1 MKIVDND
8 NWLAPVADEVQKRN
22 DRFCNRLKTIEQQY
36 GSLNSFASAHEF
48 FGFHYD
54 RIRRGWWYRE
64 YAPAAHYL
72 SLYGDFNGWNKY
84 DNPLE
89 NAGNGIWE
97 LFLPDS
103 EYKTKLVHGSLLKV
117 LVQSSIGEQER
128 IPVYITRVVQDENTK
143 DFSAQFWNPETQYVF
158 ENQSPAIDD
167 EPLLIYESHVGM
179 AQEKEGV
186 GTYNEFIANV
196 LPRIKADGYNAVQL
210 MAIAE
215 HPYYGSFGY
224 HVSNFFAASSRFGT
238 PEELKKLVDTAHGM
252 GLRVIMDLVHS
263 HTVKNVR
270 EGINLFDG
278 TEYQYLKPGLEGV
291 HPQWDSKLF
300 DYGKTATLQLLLS
313 NVKYWLDEYHF
324 DGYRFD
330 GVTSM
335 LYKNHGIGE
344 TFDSPWKYFGDSV
357 DNDAVTYLQLAN
369 KLIHDI
375 DSQNVTIAEDVSG
388 MPGICAKIEDGGI
401 GFDYRL
407 GMGLPDFWIKVL
419 KDQSDEQ
426 WNMHEFFFTMTNR
439 LSDVKTIAYAESH
452 DQALVGDKTLA
463 FRLMDKEM
471 YFAMDKNSQNL
482 IIDRGIALHKMI
494 RFFTI
499 TLGGDAWLNFMG
511 NEFGHPE
518 WIDFPRYDNGWSY
531 KYAKRQWSLADNGYL
546 KYHWL
551 GDFDKAMLDFVKQ
564 TKVMQAAPAWLLNAD
579 EDNKTIV
586 FERNNLIFVFNWGQK
601 SLPGYII
608 NVKQTGDYEIIFSTD
623 DKRFG
628 GFENIDKNAIFP
640 SEKNGDAITMKIY
653 NVARTATVYR
663 VKKMIFLKKNVERKN
678 KLFNF
683 ADWNEF

>member
-8 NWLAPVADEVQKRN
+8 NWLSPVADEVQKRY
-22 DRFCNRLKTIEQQY
+22 DRYRNRLETIEKQY
-36 GSLNSFASAHEF
+36 GSLDRFASAHEF

-84 DNPLE
+84 ENPLE
-89 NAGNGIWE
+89 NVGNGIWE
-97 LFLPDS
+97 VFLPDS
-103 EYKTKLVHGSLLKV
+103 EYKTRLVHGSLMKV
-117 LVQSSIGEQER
+117 LVQSSIGEQDR
-128 IPVYITRVVQDENTK
+128 IPIYIERVVQDENTK
-143 DFSAQFWNPETQYVF
+143 DFAAQFWNPEKQYIF
-158 ENQSPAIDD
+158 ENQTPELTD

-196 LPRIKADGYNAVQL
+196 LPRVKAGGYNAVQL

-252 GLRVIMDLVHS
+252 GLLVIMDLVHS

-278 TEYQYLKPGLEGV
+278 TEYQYLKPGMEGV

-344 TFDSPWKYFGDSV
+344 TFDSPWKYFGDCV

-375 DSQNVTIAEDVSG
+375 DNQNVTIAEDVSG
-388 MPGICAKIEDGGI
+388 MPGICAHIEDGGM

-439 LSDVKTIAYAESH
+439 LYDVKTVAYAESH

-471 YFAMDKNSQNL
+471 YFAMSKDQQNL

-518 WIDFPRYDNGWSY
+518 WIDFPRDGNGWSY
-531 KYAKRQWSLADNGYL
+531 KYAKRQWSLADNECL
-546 KYHWL
+546 KYQWL
-551 GDFDKAMLDFVKQ
+551 GDFDKAMLDFVKK
-564 TKVMQAAPAWLLNAD
+564 TKVMQSAPAWLLNVD

-608 NVKQTGDYEIIFSTD
+608 NVKQTGDYEIVFSTD
-623 DKRFG
+623 EKRFG
-628 GFENIDKNAIFP
+628 GFENIDESAVFP
-640 SEKNGDAITMKIY
+640 SEKNGDAVTMKIY
-653 NVARTATVYR
+653 NVARTAAVYS
-663 VKKMIFLKKNVERKN
+663 VKK
-678 KLFNF
+678 
-683 ADWNEF
+683 

>member
-1 MKIVDND
+1 MKIVEKDS
-8 NWLAPVADEVQKRN
+8 WLNPVANEVQKRY
-22 DRFCNRLKTIEQQY
+22 DRYCNRLKTIEKQF
-36 GSLNSFASAHEF
+36 GSLGTFASAHQF

-64 YAPAAHYL
+64 WAPAAHYL
-72 SLYGDFNGWNKY
+72 SLFGDFNDWQRY
-84 DNPLE
+84 ANPLE
-89 NAGNGIWE
+89 NVGNGVWE
-97 LFLPDS
+97 IFLPDD
-103 EYKTKLVHGSLLKV
+103 EYQNKLVHGSLLKV
-117 LVQSSIGEQER
+117 IVQSSIGEQER
-128 IPVYITRVVQDENTK
+128 IPIYINRVVQDENTK
-143 DFSAQFWNPETQYVF
+143 DFSAQFWNPAKPYVF
-158 ENQSPAIDD
+158 ENQIPKLGE

-179 AQEKEGV
+179 AQEKENV
-186 GTYNEFIANV
+186 GSYNEFIANV

-252 GLRVIMDLVHS
+252 GLLVIMDLVHS

-300 DYGKTATLQLLLS
+300 NYGKTETLQLLLS
-313 NVKYWLDEYHF
+313 NVRYWLEEYHF

-344 TFDSPWKYFGDSV
+344 TFDDPWKYFGDNI

-375 DSQNVTIAEDVSG
+375 DNQNITIAEDVSG

-419 KDQSDEQ
+419 KDQTDEQ

-471 YFAMDKNSQNL
+471 YTAMAKNQQNL

-499 TLGGDAWLNFMG
+499 CLGGDAWLNFMG

-531 KYAKRQWSLADNGYL
+531 KYAKRQWSLSDNGYL

-551 GDFDKAMLDFVKQ
+551 GDFDKAMIDFVKK
-564 TKVMQAAPAWLLNAD
+564 TRLLASNPAWLLEAD
-579 EDNKTIV
+579 EENKTII
-586 FERNNLIFVFNWGQK
+586 FEKNNFIFVFNWGQK
-601 SLPGYII
+601 SLPDYEVK
-608 NVKQTGDYEIIFSTD
+608 VKQTGDYKIVLSTD
-623 DKRFG
+623 SQCFG
-628 GFENIDKNAIFP
+628 GFGNVDEKAVFP
-640 SEKNGDAITMKIY
+640 SEKREDGVFMKVY
-653 NVARTATVYR
+653 NVARTAVVYS
-663 VKKMIFLKKNVERKN
+663 VDN
-678 KLFNF
+678 
-683 ADWNEF
+683 

>member
-8 NWLAPVADEVQKRN
+8 NWLSPVADEVQKRY
-22 DRFCNRLKTIEQQY
+22 DRYRNRLETIEKQY
-36 GSLNSFASAHEF
+36 GSLSRFASAHEF

-84 DNPLE
+84 ENPLE
-89 NAGNGIWE
+89 NVGNGIWE

-103 EYKTKLVHGSLLKV
+103 EYKTKLVHGSLMKV

-128 IPVYITRVVQDENTK
+128 IPIYITRVVQDENTK
-143 DFSAQFWNPETQYVF
+143 DFSAQFWNPEKQYVF
-158 ENQSPAIDD
+158 ENQSPRIDD

-186 GTYNEFIANV
+186 GTYNDFITNV

-252 GLRVIMDLVHS
+252 GLLVIMDLVHS

-278 TEYQYLKPGLEGV
+278 TEYQYLKPGMEGV

-344 TFDSPWKYFGDSV
+344 TFDSPWKYFGDGV

-375 DSQNVTIAEDVSG
+375 DNQNVTIAEDVSG

-439 LSDVKTIAYAESH
+439 LYDVKTVAYAESH

-471 YFAMDKNSQNL
+471 YFAMDKKSQNL

-518 WIDFPRYDNGWSY
+518 WIDFPRHDNGWSY
-531 KYAKRQWSLADNGYL
+531 KYAKRQWSLADNECL
-546 KYHWL
+546 KYQWL
-551 GDFDKAMLDFVKQ
+551 GDFDKAMLDFVKK
-564 TKVMQAAPAWLLNAD
+564 TKVMQSAPAWLLNVD

-608 NVKQTGDYEIIFSTD
+608 NVKQTGDYEIVFSTD
-623 DKRFG
+623 EKRFG
-628 GFENIDKNAIFP
+628 GFENIDESAVFP
-640 SEKNGDAITMKIY
+640 SEKNGDAVTMKIY
-653 NVARTATVYR
+653 NVARTAAVYS
-663 VKKMIFLKKNVERKN
+663 VKK
-678 KLFNF
+678 
-683 ADWNEF
+683 

>member
-1 MKIVDND
+1 MNIVERDS
-8 NWLAPVADEVQKRN
+8 WLNPVADEVQKRY
-22 DRFCNRLKTIEQQY
+22 DRFCNRLKAIENKF
-36 GSLNSFASAHEF
+36 GSLNNFASAHQF

-54 RIRRGWWYRE
+54 NIRRGWWYRE
-64 YAPAAHYL
+64 WAPAAHYL
-72 SLYGDFNGWNKY
+72 SLYGDFNGWDRY
-84 DNPLE
+84 ANPLE
-89 NAGNGIWE
+89 NVGNGIWE
-97 LFLPDS
+97 IFLPDS
-103 EYKTKLVHGSLLKV
+103 EYKNKLVHGSLLKV

-143 DFSAQFWNPETQYVF
+143 DFSAQFWNPEKPYKY
-158 ENQSPAIDD
+158 ENKAPKITD

-179 AQEKEGV
+179 AQEKEEV
-186 GTYNEFIANV
+186 GSYNEFIDNV

-278 TEYQYLKPGLEGV
+278 TEYQYLKPGYEGI

-300 DYGKTATLQLLLS
+300 NYGKTETLQLLLS
-313 NVKYWLDEYHF
+313 NVKYWLEEYHF

-335 LYKNHGIGE
+335 LYKDHGIGT
-344 TFDSPWKYFGDSV
+344 TFDDPWKYFGDNI

-375 DSQNVTIAEDVSG
+375 DKQNVTIAEDVSG
-388 MPGICAKIEDGGI
+388 MPGICAKIDDGGI

-419 KDQSDEQ
+419 KDQTDEQ

-439 LSDVKTIAYAESH
+439 LYDVKTIAYAESH

-471 YFAMDKNSQNL
+471 YTAMDKASQNL

-499 TLGGDAWLNFMG
+499 TLGGDAWINFMG

-551 GDFDKAMLDFVKQ
+551 GDFDKAMLAFVKK

-601 SLPGYII
+601 SLPDYTI
-608 NVKQTGDYEIIFSTD
+608 NVKQTGDYEIMFTTD
-623 DKRFG
+623 DKCFG

-640 SEKNGDAITMKIY
+640 SEKKGDDITMKIY
-653 NVARTATVYR
+653 NVARTAVVYS
-663 VKKMIFLKKNVERKN
+663 LKNDV
-678 KLFNF
+678 F
-683 ADWNEF
+683 

>member
-48 FGFHYD
+48 FGFHYN

-89 NAGNGIWE
+89 NVGNGIWE
-97 LFLPDS
+97 VFLPDS

-128 IPVYITRVVQDENTK
+128 IPIYITRVVQDENTK
-143 DFSAQFWNPETQYVF
+143 DFSAQFWNPEKQYVF
-158 ENQSPAIDD
+158 ENQSPMIDD

-344 TFDSPWKYFGDSV
+344 TFDSPWKYFGDGV

-375 DSQNVTIAEDVSG
+375 DNQNVTIAEDVSG

-419 KDQSDEQ
+419 KDQTDEQ

-482 IIDRGIALHKMI
+482 IVDRGIALHKMI

-628 GFENIDKNAIFP
+628 GFENIDKNAVFP
-640 SEKNGDAITMKIY
+640 SEKNGDSVTMKIY

-663 VKKMIFLKKNVERKN
+663 VKK
-678 KLFNF
+678 
-683 ADWNEF
+683 

>member
-8 NWLAPVADEVQKRN
+8 NWLSPVADEVQKRY
-22 DRFCNRLKTIEQQY
+22 DRYRNRLETIEKQY
-36 GSLNSFASAHEF
+36 GSLDRFASAHEF

-84 DNPLE
+84 ENPLE
-89 NAGNGIWE
+89 NVGNGIWE

-103 EYKTKLVHGSLLKV
+103 EYKTKLVHGSLMKV

-128 IPVYITRVVQDENTK
+128 IPIYITRVVQDENTK
-143 DFSAQFWNPETQYVF
+143 DFSAQFWNPEKQYVF
-158 ENQSPAIDD
+158 ENQSPRIDD

-186 GTYNEFIANV
+186 GTYNDFITNV

-252 GLRVIMDLVHS
+252 GLLVIMDLVHS

-278 TEYQYLKPGLEGV
+278 TEYQYLKPGMEGV

-344 TFDSPWKYFGDSV
+344 TFDSPWKYFGDGV

-375 DSQNVTIAEDVSG
+375 DNQNVTIAEDVSG

-439 LSDVKTIAYAESH
+439 LYDVKTVAYAESH

-471 YFAMDKNSQNL
+471 YFAMDKKSQNL

-518 WIDFPRYDNGWSY
+518 WIDFPRHDNGWSY
-531 KYAKRQWSLADNGYL
+531 KYAKRQWSLADNECL
-546 KYHWL
+546 KYQWL
-551 GDFDKAMLDFVKQ
+551 GDFDKAMLDFVKK
-564 TKVMQAAPAWLLNAD
+564 TKVMQSAPAWLLNVD

-608 NVKQTGDYEIIFSTD
+608 NVKQTGDYEIVFSTD
-623 DKRFG
+623 EKRFG
-628 GFENIDKNAIFP
+628 GFENIDESAVFP
-640 SEKNGDAITMKIY
+640 SEKNGDAVTMKIY
-653 NVARTATVYR
+653 NVARTAAVYS
-663 VKKMIFLKKNVERKN
+663 VKK
-678 KLFNF
+678 
-683 ADWNEF
+683 

>member
-8 NWLAPVADEVQKRN
+8 SWLNPVADEVKN
-22 DRFCNRLKTIEQQY
+22 RFERYQNRLKAIENQY
-36 GSLNSFASAHEF
+36 GNLNNFASAYEF

-54 RIRRGWWYRE
+54 NIRHGWWYRE
-64 YAPAAHYL
+64 WAPAAHYL
-72 SLYGDFNGWNKY
+72 SLYGDFNGWNRY
-84 DNPLE
+84 ANPLE
-89 NAGNGIWE
+89 NVGNGIWE
-97 LFLPDS
+97 IFLSDVL
-103 EYKTKLVHGSLLKV
+103 YKDKLVHGSQLKV

-128 IPVYITRVVQDENTK
+128 IPVYITRVVQDEKTK
-143 DFSAQFWNPETQYVF
+143 DFSAQFWNPDKPYVF
-158 ENQSPAIDD
+158 ENKTPKLKD

-179 AQEKEGV
+179 AQEKEEV
-186 GTYNEFIANV
+186 GSYNEFIANV

-252 GLRVIMDLVHS
+252 GLLVIMDLVHS

-278 TEYQYLKPGLEGV
+278 TEYQYLKSGQEGI

-300 DYGKTATLQLLLS
+300 NYGKTETLQLLLS
-313 NVKYWLDEYHF
+313 NVRFWLKEYHF

-335 LYKNHGIGE
+335 FYKNHGIGE
-344 TFDSPWKYFGDSV
+344 TFDDPWKYFGDNI

-369 KLIHDI
+369 KLTHDI
-375 DSQNVTIAEDVSG
+375 DNHNVTIAEDVSG

-439 LSDVKTIAYAESH
+439 LQDVKTIAYAESH

-471 YFAMDKNSQNL
+471 YTAMAKNQDNL

-499 TLGGDAWLNFMG
+499 CLGGDAWLNFMG

-518 WIDFPRYDNGWSY
+518 WIDFPRYDNNWSY
-531 KYAKRQWSLADNGYL
+531 KYAKRQWSLADADYL

-551 GDFDKAMLDFVKQ
+551 GDFDKAMLDFVKK
-564 TKVMQAAPAWLLNAD
+564 TKVMQAAPAWLLEAD

-601 SLPGYII
+601 SLPDYKIK
-608 NVKQTGDYEIIFSTD
+608 VKHTGDYKIIFSSD
-623 DKRFG
+623 AKCFG
-628 GFENIDKNAIFP
+628 GFENIDENVIFP
-640 SEKNGDAITMKIY
+640 SQKKGDEITMKIY
-653 NVARTATVYR
+653 NVARTAVVYS
-663 VKKMIFLKKNVERKN
+663 VKNDIF
-678 KLFNF
+678 
-683 ADWNEF
+683 

>member
-1 MKIVDND
+1 MQIRLPNGRSPSKNDTIMKIVDND
-8 NWLAPVADEVQKRN
+8 NWLNPVADEVQKRY
-22 DRFCNRLKTIEQQY
+22 DRFCNRLKTIEQRF
-36 GSLNSFASAHEF
+36 GSLSTFASAYEF

-72 SLYGDFNGWNKY
+72 SLYGDFNGWERY
-84 DNPLE
+84 ANPLE
-89 NAGNGIWE
+89 NVGNGIWE
-97 LFLPDS
+97 IFLPDT
-103 EYKTKLVHGSLLKV
+103 EYKERLVHESLLKV

-143 DFSAQFWNPETQYVF
+143 DFSAQFWNPEKQYVF
-158 ENQSPAIDD
+158 ENKSPKIDD

-179 AQEKEGV
+179 AQEKEDV
-186 GTYNEFIANV
+186 GTYNEFIDNV

-224 HVSNFFAASSRFGT
+224 HVSNFFASSSRFGT
-238 PEELKKLVDTAHGM
+238 PEELKKLIDTAHGM

-278 TEYQYLKPGLEGV
+278 TEYQYLKAGKDGI

-300 DYGKTATLQLLLS
+300 DYGKTETLQLLLS
-313 NVKYWLDEYHF
+313 NVKYWLNEYHF

-344 TFDSPWKYFGDSV
+344 TFDSPWKYFGDSI
-357 DNDAVTYLQLAN
+357 DNEAVTYLQLAN

-375 DSQNVTIAEDVSG
+375 DNQNITIAEDVSG
-388 MPGICAKIEDGGI
+388 MPGICAKIGDGGI

-419 KDQSDEQ
+419 KDQTDEQ

-471 YFAMDKNSQNL
+471 YTAMAKDQQNL

-499 TLGGDAWLNFMG
+499 CLGGDAWLNFMG

-551 GDFDKAMLDFVKQ
+551 GDFDKAMLDFVKK
-564 TKVMQAAPAWLLNAD
+564 TKVMQAAPAWLLDAD

-601 SLPGYII
+601 SLPDYKIH
-608 NVKQTGDYEIIFSTD
+608 VRQTGDYKIVFSSD
-623 DKRFG
+623 EKCFG
-628 GFENIDKNAIFP
+628 GFENIDESAVFP
-640 SEKNGDAITMKIY
+640 SERNGDEITMKIY
-653 NVARTATVYR
+653 NVARTAAVYQ
-663 VKKMIFLKKNVERKN
+663 VEK
-678 KLFNF
+678 
-683 ADWNEF
+683 

>member
-8 NWLAPVADEVQKRN
+8 NWLTPVATEVEKRFE
-22 DRFCNRLKTIEQQY
+22 RYQNRLKTIENQY
-36 GSLNSFASAHEF
+36 GSLGNFASAYQF

-64 YAPAAHYL
+64 WAPAAHYL
-72 SLYGDFNGWNKY
+72 SLYGDFNGWDKY
-84 DNPLE
+84 SHPLE
-89 NAGNGIWE
+89 NVGNGIWE
-97 LFLPDS
+97 IFLPDS
-103 EYKTKLVHGSLLKV
+103 EYKDRIVHGSLLKV

-143 DFSAQFWNPETQYVF
+143 DFSAQFWNPEQPYTF
-158 ENQSPAIDD
+158 ENQTPTLKD

-179 AQEKEGV
+179 AQEKEEV
-186 GTYNEFIANV
+186 GSYNEFITNV

-252 GLRVIMDLVHS
+252 GLLVIMDLVHS

-278 TEYQYLKPGLEGV
+278 TEYQYLKPGQEGI

-300 DYGKTATLQLLLS
+300 NYGKTETLQLLLS
-313 NVKYWLDEYHF
+313 NVKYWLEEYHF
-324 DGYRFD
+324 NGYRFD

-335 LYKNHGIGE
+335 LYKDHGIGT
-344 TFDSPWKYFGDSV
+344 TFDDPWKYFGDNV

-375 DSQNVTIAEDVSG
+375 DNQNVTIAEDVSG

-419 KDQSDEQ
+419 KDQTDEQ

-439 LSDVKTIAYAESH
+439 LSDVKTVAYAESH

-471 YFAMDKNSQNL
+471 YTSMAKDQQNL

-499 TLGGDAWLNFMG
+499 CLGGDAWLNFMG

-531 KYAKRQWSLADNGYL
+531 KYAKRQWSLADADYL

-551 GDFDKAMLDFVKQ
+551 GDFDKAMLDFVKK
-564 TKVMQAAPAWLLNAD
+564 TKVMQSAPAWLLQAD

-586 FERNNLIFVFNWGQK
+586 FERNNMIFVFNWGQK
-601 SLPGYII
+601 SLPDYK
-608 NVKQTGDYEIIFSTD
+608 VKVKSTGDYKIAFSSD
-623 DKRFG
+623 EKRFG
-628 GFENIDKNAIFP
+628 GFENIDKNAVFP
-640 SEKNGDAITMKIY
+640 SEKNGDDITMKIY
-653 NVARTATVYR
+653 NVARTCAVYR
-663 VKKMIFLKKNVERKN
+663 VKK
-678 KLFNF
+678 
-683 ADWNEF
+683 

>member
-1 MKIVDND
+1 M
-8 NWLAPVADEVQKRN
+8 
-22 DRFCNRLKTIEQQY
+22 
-36 GSLNSFASAHEF
+36 
-48 FGFHYD
+48 
-54 RIRRGWWYRE
+54 
-64 YAPAAHYL
+64 
-72 SLYGDFNGWNKY
+72 SLYGDFNAWNRY
-84 DNPLE
+84 ANPLE
-89 NAGNGIWE
+89 NVGNGIWE
-97 LFLPDS
+97 IFLPDS
-103 EYKTKLVHGSLLKV
+103 EYKDKLVHGSLLKV

-128 IPVYITRVVQDENTK
+128 IPVYINRVVQDENTK
-143 DFSAQFWNPETQYVF
+143 DFSAQFWNPEKPYIF
-158 ENQSPAIDD
+158 ENQTPTLND

-179 AQEKEGV
+179 AQEKEEV
-186 GTYNEFIANV
+186 GSYNEFISNV

-252 GLRVIMDLVHS
+252 GLLVIMDLVHS

-300 DYGKTATLQLLLS
+300 NYGKTETLQLLLS
-313 NVKYWLDEYHF
+313 NVKYWLEEYHF

-335 LYKNHGIGE
+335 LYKDHGIGT
-344 TFDSPWKYFGDSV
+344 TFDDPWKYFGDNV

-369 KLIHDI
+369 KLTHDI
-375 DSQNVTIAEDVSG
+375 DNQNVTIAEDVSG

-419 KDQSDEQ
+419 KDQTDEQ

-439 LSDVKTIAYAESH
+439 LQDVKTVAYAESH

-471 YFAMDKNSQNL
+471 YTAMAKNQDNL

-499 TLGGDAWLNFMG
+499 CLGGDAWLNFMG

-518 WIDFPRYDNGWSY
+518 WIDFPRYDNNWSY
-531 KYAKRQWSLADNGYL
+531 KYAKRQWSLADADYL

-551 GDFDKAMLDFVKQ
+551 GDFDKAMLDFVK
-564 TKVMQAAPAWLLNAD
+564 KNKIMKSAPAWLLEAD

-586 FERNNLIFVFNWGQK
+586 FERNNMIFVFNWGQK
-601 SLPGYII
+601 SLPDYKIK
-608 NVKQTGDYEIIFSTD
+608 VKSTGDYEIVFSTD
-623 DKRFG
+623 EKCFG
-628 GFENIDKNAIFP
+628 GFENIDKSAVFP
-640 SEKNGDAITMKIY
+640 SEREGDEVTMKIY
-653 NVARTATVYR
+653 NVARIATVYR
-663 VKKMIFLKKNVERKN
+663 VKK
-678 KLFNF
+678 
-683 ADWNEF
+683 

>member
-1 MKIVDND
+1 MKIVERDS
-8 NWLAPVADEVQKRN
+8 WLNPVANEVQKRY
-22 DRFCNRLKTIEQQY
+22 DRYCNRLKTIEKQF
-36 GSLNSFASAHEF
+36 GSLGTFASAHQF

-64 YAPAAHYL
+64 WAPAAHYL
-72 SLYGDFNGWNKY
+72 SLFGDFNDWQRY
-84 DNPLE
+84 ANPLE
-89 NAGNGIWE
+89 NVGNGVWE
-97 LFLPDS
+97 IFLPDD
-103 EYKTKLVHGSLLKV
+103 EYQNKLVHGSLLKV
-117 LVQSSIGEQER
+117 IVQSSIGEQER
-128 IPVYITRVVQDENTK
+128 IPIYINRVVQDENTK
-143 DFSAQFWNPETQYVF
+143 DFSAQFWNPAKPYVF
-158 ENQSPAIDD
+158 ENQTPKLGE

-179 AQEKEGV
+179 AQEKEDV
-186 GTYNEFIANV
+186 GSYNEFIANV

-252 GLRVIMDLVHS
+252 GLLVIMDLVHS

-278 TEYQYLKPGLEGV
+278 TEYQYLNPGLEGV

-300 DYGKTATLQLLLS
+300 NYGKTETLQLLLS
-313 NVKYWLDEYHF
+313 NVRYWLEEYHF

-344 TFDSPWKYFGDSV
+344 TFDDPWKYFGDNI

-369 KLIHDI
+369 KLIHDV
-375 DSQNVTIAEDVSG
+375 DNQNITIAEDVSG
-388 MPGICAKIEDGGI
+388 MPGICANIEDGGI
-401 GFDYRL
+401 SFDYRL

-419 KDQSDEQ
+419 KDQTDEQ

-471 YFAMDKNSQNL
+471 YTAMAKNQQNL
-482 IIDRGIALHKMI
+482 VIDRGIALHKMI

-499 TLGGDAWLNFMG
+499 CLGGDAWLNFMG

-531 KYAKRQWSLADNGYL
+531 KYAKRQWSLSDNGYL

-551 GDFDKAMLDFVKQ
+551 GDFDKAMIDFVKKTQ
-564 TKVMQAAPAWLLNAD
+564 LLASNPAWLLEAD
-579 EDNKTIV
+579 EENKTII
-586 FERNNLIFVFNWGQK
+586 FEKNNFIFVFNWGQK
-601 SLPGYII
+601 SLPDYEVK
-608 NVKQTGDYEIIFSTD
+608 VKQTGDYKIVLSTD
-623 DKRFG
+623 SQCFG
-628 GFENIDKNAIFP
+628 GFGNVDEKAVFP
-640 SEKNGDAITMKIY
+640 SEKRGDGVFMKVY
-653 NVARTATVYR
+653 NVARTAVVYS
-663 VKKMIFLKKNVERKN
+663 VDN
-678 KLFNF
+678 
-683 ADWNEF
+683 

>member
-1 MKIVDND
+1 MKIVERDS
-8 NWLAPVADEVQKRN
+8 WLNPVANEVQKRY
-22 DRFCNRLKTIEQQY
+22 DRYCNRLKTIEKQF
-36 GSLNSFASAHEF
+36 GSLGTFASAHQF

-64 YAPAAHYL
+64 WAPAAHYL
-72 SLYGDFNGWNKY
+72 SLFGDFNDWQRY
-84 DNPLE
+84 ANPLE
-89 NAGNGIWE
+89 NVGNGVWE
-97 LFLPDS
+97 IFLPDD
-103 EYKTKLVHGSLLKV
+103 EYQNKLVHGSLLKV
-117 LVQSSIGEQER
+117 IVQSSIGEQER
-128 IPVYITRVVQDENTK
+128 IPIYINRVVQDENTK
-143 DFSAQFWNPETQYVF
+143 DFSAQFWNPAKPYVF
-158 ENQSPAIDD
+158 ENQTPKLGE

-179 AQEKEGV
+179 AQEKEDV
-186 GTYNEFIANV
+186 GSYNEFIANV

-252 GLRVIMDLVHS
+252 GLLVIMDLVHS

-278 TEYQYLKPGLEGV
+278 TEYQYLKPGKDGE

-300 DYGKTATLQLLLS
+300 NYGKTETLQLLLS
-313 NVKYWLDEYHF
+313 NVRYWLEEYHF

-344 TFDSPWKYFGDSV
+344 TFDDPWKYFGDNI

-369 KLIHDI
+369 KLIHDV
-375 DSQNVTIAEDVSG
+375 DNQNITIAEDVSG

-419 KDQSDEQ
+419 KDQTDEQ

-471 YFAMDKNSQNL
+471 YTAMAKNQQNL

-499 TLGGDAWLNFMG
+499 CLGGDAWLNFMG

-531 KYAKRQWSLADNGYL
+531 KYAKRQWSLSDNGYL

-551 GDFDKAMLDFVKQ
+551 GDFDKAMIDFVKR
-564 TKVMQAAPAWLLNAD
+564 THLLASNSAWLLEAD
-579 EDNKTIV
+579 EENKTII
-586 FERNNLIFVFNWGQK
+586 FEKNNFIFVFNWGQK
-601 SLPGYII
+601 SLPDYEVK
-608 NVKQTGDYEIIFSTD
+608 VKQIGDYKIVLSTD
-623 DKRFG
+623 SQCFG
-628 GFENIDKNAIFP
+628 GFGNVDEKAVFP
-640 SEKNGDAITMKIY
+640 SEKRGDGVFMKVY
-653 NVARTATVYR
+653 NVARTAVVYS
-663 VKKMIFLKKNVERKN
+663 VDN
-678 KLFNF
+678 
-683 ADWNEF
+683 

>member
-1 MKIVDND
+1 MKIVEQDS
-8 NWLAPVADEVQKRN
+8 WLNPVAGEVEKRFE
-22 DRFCNRLKTIEQQY
+22 RYQNRLKVIENQF
-36 GSLNSFASAHEF
+36 GSLNNFASAYQF

-54 RIRRGWWYRE
+54 KIYRGWWYRE
-64 YAPAAHYL
+64 WAPAAHYM
-72 SLYGDFNGWNKY
+72 SLFGDFNGWQRY
-84 DNPLE
+84 ENPLE
-89 NAGNGIWE
+89 NIGNGVWE
-97 LFLPDS
+97 IFLPDS
-103 EYKTKLVHGSLLKV
+103 EYKDRLTHGSLLKV
-117 LVQSSIGEQER
+117 IVQSSIGEQER
-128 IPVYITRVVQDENTK
+128 IPIYINRVVQDENTK
-143 DFSAQFWNPETQYVF
+143 DFSAQFWNPEKQYVF
-158 ENQSPAIDD
+158 ENQTPTLKD

-179 AQEKEGV
+179 AQEKENV
-186 GTYNEFIANV
+186 GTYNEFITNV

-252 GLRVIMDLVHS
+252 GLLVIMDLVHS

-278 TEYQYLKPGLEGV
+278 TEYQYLKPGQEGI

-300 DYGKTATLQLLLS
+300 NYGKTETLQLLLS
-313 NVKYWLDEYHF
+313 NVRFWLEEYHF
-324 DGYRFD
+324 DGFRFD

-344 TFDSPWKYFGDSV
+344 TFDDPWKYFGDNV

-369 KLIHDI
+369 KLVHDI
-375 DSQNVTIAEDVSG
+375 DNQNITIAEDVSG

-419 KDQSDEQ
+419 KDQTDEQ

-439 LSDVKTIAYAESH
+439 LQDVKTIAYAESH

-471 YFAMDKNSQNL
+471 YTAMAKNQDNL

-499 TLGGDAWLNFMG
+499 CLGGDAWLNFMG

-518 WIDFPRYDNGWSY
+518 WIDFPRYDNNWSY
-531 KYAKRQWSLADNGYL
+531 KYAKRQWSLADADYL

-551 GDFDKAMLDFVKQ
+551 GDFDKAILDFVK
-564 TKVMQAAPAWLLNAD
+564 KNKIMKSAPAWLLEAD

-586 FERNNLIFVFNWGQK
+586 FERNNMIFVFNWGQK
-601 SLPGYII
+601 SLPDYKIK
-608 NVKQTGDYEIIFSTD
+608 VKSTGDYEIVFSTD
-623 DKRFG
+623 EKCFG
-628 GFENIDKNAIFP
+628 GFENIDKSAVFP
-640 SEKNGDAITMKIY
+640 SEREGDEVTMKIY
-653 NVARTATVYR
+653 NVARIATVYR
-663 VKKMIFLKKNVERKN
+663 VKK
-678 KLFNF
+678 
-683 ADWNEF
+683 

>member
-1 MKIVDND
+1 MKIVEKDS
-8 NWLAPVADEVQKRN
+8 WLNPVAGEVEKRFV
-22 DRFCNRLKTIEQQY
+22 RYQNRLKAIENQF
-36 GSLNSFASAHEF
+36 GSLNNFASAYQF

-54 RIRRGWWYRE
+54 KIHRGWWYRE
-64 YAPAAHYL
+64 WAPAAHYM
-72 SLYGDFNGWNKY
+72 SLFGDFNGWQRY
-84 DNPLE
+84 ANPLE
-89 NAGNGIWE
+89 NIGNGVWE
-97 LFLPDS
+97 VFLPDS
-103 EYKTKLVHGSLLKV
+103 EYKDRLTHGSLLKV
-117 LVQSSIGEQER
+117 IVQSSIGEQER
-128 IPVYITRVVQDENTK
+128 IPIYINRVVQDDDTK
-143 DFSAQFWNPETQYVF
+143 DFSAQFWNPETPYVF
-158 ENQSPAIDD
+158 ENHTPKLKD

-186 GTYNEFIANV
+186 GTYNEFITNV

-252 GLRVIMDLVHS
+252 GLIVIMDLVHS

-278 TEYQYLKPGLEGV
+278 TEYQYLKPGQEGV

-300 DYGKTATLQLLLS
+300 NYGKTETLQLLLS
-313 NVKYWLDEYHF
+313 NVRFWLEEYRF

-344 TFDSPWKYFGDSV
+344 TFDDPWKYFGDNV

-369 KLIHDI
+369 KLVHNLDN
-375 DSQNVTIAEDVSG
+375 QNVTIAEDVSG
-388 MPGICAKIEDGGI
+388 MPGICAEIEDGGI

-419 KDQSDEQ
+419 KDQTDEQ

-471 YFAMDKNSQNL
+471 YTAMAKNQENL

-499 TLGGDAWLNFMG
+499 CLGGDAWLNFMG

-518 WIDFPRYDNGWSY
+518 WIDFPRYDNNWSY
-531 KYAKRQWSLADNGYL
+531 KYAKRQWNLADADYL

-551 GDFDKAMLDFVKQ
+551 GDFDKAMLDFVK
-564 TKVMQAAPAWLLNAD
+564 KNKIMKSAPAWLLEAD

-601 SLPGYII
+601 SLPDYKIK
-608 NVKQTGDYEIIFSTD
+608 VKGTDDYEIVFSTD
-623 DKRFG
+623 EKRFG
-628 GFENIDKNAIFP
+628 GFENIDESAVFQTERK
-640 SEKNGDAITMKIY
+640 GDEMTMKIY

-663 VKKMIFLKKNVERKN
+663 IKK
-678 KLFNF
+678 
-683 ADWNEF
+683 

>member
-1 MKIVDND
+1 MKIVEKDS
-8 NWLAPVADEVQKRN
+8 WLNPVANEVQKRY
-22 DRFCNRLKTIEQQY
+22 DRYCNRLKTIEKQF
-36 GSLNSFASAHEF
+36 GSLGTFASAHQF

-64 YAPAAHYL
+64 WAPAAHYL
-72 SLYGDFNGWNKY
+72 SLFGDFNDWQRY
-84 DNPLE
+84 ANPLE
-89 NAGNGIWE
+89 NVGNGVWE
-97 LFLPDS
+97 IFFPDD
-103 EYKTKLVHGSLLKV
+103 EYQNKLVHGSLLKV
-117 LVQSSIGEQER
+117 IVQSSIGEQER
-128 IPVYITRVVQDENTK
+128 IPIYINRVVQDENTK
-143 DFSAQFWNPETQYVF
+143 DFSAQFWNPAKPYVF
-158 ENQSPAIDD
+158 ENQIPKLGE

-179 AQEKEGV
+179 AQEKENV
-186 GTYNEFIANV
+186 GSYNEFIANV

-252 GLRVIMDLVHS
+252 GLLVIMDLVHS

-300 DYGKTATLQLLLS
+300 NYGKTETLQLLLS
-313 NVKYWLDEYHF
+313 NVRYWLEEYHF

-344 TFDSPWKYFGDSV
+344 TFDDPWKYFGDNI

-375 DSQNVTIAEDVSG
+375 DNQNITIAEDVSG

-419 KDQSDEQ
+419 KDQTDEQ

-471 YFAMDKNSQNL
+471 YTAMAKNQQNL

-499 TLGGDAWLNFMG
+499 CLGGDAWLNFMG

-531 KYAKRQWSLADNGYL
+531 KYAKRQWSLSDNGYL

-551 GDFDKAMLDFVKQ
+551 GDFDKAMIDFVKK
-564 TKVMQAAPAWLLNAD
+564 TRLLASNPAWLLEAD
-579 EDNKTIV
+579 EENKTII
-586 FERNNLIFVFNWGQK
+586 FEKNNFIFVFNWGQK
-601 SLPGYII
+601 SLPDYEVK
-608 NVKQTGDYEIIFSTD
+608 VKQTGDYKIVLSTD
-623 DKRFG
+623 SQCFG
-628 GFENIDKNAIFP
+628 GFGNVDEKAVFP
-640 SEKNGDAITMKIY
+640 SEKREDGVFMKVY
-653 NVARTATVYR
+653 NVARTAVVYS
-663 VKKMIFLKKNVERKN
+663 VDN
-678 KLFNF
+678 
-683 ADWNEF
+683 

>member
-1 MKIVDND
+1 MKIVEND
-8 NWLAPVADEVQKRN
+8 NWLTPVATEVEKRFE
-22 DRFCNRLKTIEQQY
+22 RYQNRLKSIEKQY
-36 GSLNSFASAHEF
+36 GSLSSFASAYEF
-48 FGFHYD
+48 FGFHHD
-54 RIRRGWWYRE
+54 TVRRGWWYRE
-64 YAPAAHYL
+64 WAPAAHYM
-72 SLYGDFNGWNKY
+72 SLYGDFNGWNRY
-84 DNPLE
+84 ANPLE
-89 NAGNGIWE
+89 NVGNGIWE
-97 LFLPDS
+97 IFLPDS
-103 EYKTKLVHGSLLKV
+103 EYKDKLVHGSLLKV

-128 IPVYITRVVQDENTK
+128 IPVYITRVLQDDNTK
-143 DFSAQFWNPETQYVF
+143 DFSAQFWNPEKPYIF
-158 ENQSPAIDD
+158 ENQVPKLKD

-179 AQEKEGV
+179 AQEKEEV
-186 GTYNEFIANV
+186 GSYNEFIANV

-252 GLRVIMDLVHS
+252 GLLVIMDLVHS

-300 DYGKTATLQLLLS
+300 NYGKTETLQLLLS
-313 NVKYWLDEYHF
+313 NVRYWLKEYHF

-344 TFDSPWKYFGDSV
+344 TFDDPWKYFGDNI

-369 KLIHDI
+369 KLTHDVDNKNI
-375 DSQNVTIAEDVSG
+375 TIAEDVSG

-419 KDQSDEQ
+419 KDQTDEQ

-439 LSDVKTIAYAESH
+439 LQDVKTIAYAESH

-471 YFAMDKNSQNL
+471 YTAMDKASQNL

-499 TLGGDAWLNFMG
+499 CLGGDAWLNFMG

-551 GDFDKAMLDFVKQ
+551 GDFDKAMLVFVKK
-564 TKVMQAAPAWLLNAD
+564 TKVMQAAPAWLLEAD
-579 EDNKTIV
+579 EENKTIV
-586 FERNNLIFVFNWGQK
+586 F
-601 SLPGYII
+601 
-608 NVKQTGDYEIIFSTD
+608 D
-623 DKRFG
+623 DRC
-628 GFENIDKNAIFP
+628 IA
-640 SEKNGDAITMKIY
+640 
-653 NVARTATVYR
+653 
-663 VKKMIFLKKNVERKN
+663 
-678 KLFNF
+678 
-683 ADWNEF
+683 

>member
-1 MKIVDND
+1 MKIVERDS
-8 NWLAPVADEVQKRN
+8 WLNPVANEVQKRY
-22 DRFCNRLKTIEQQY
+22 DRYCNRLKTIEKQF
-36 GSLNSFASAHEF
+36 GSLGTFASAHQF

-64 YAPAAHYL
+64 WAPAAHYL
-72 SLYGDFNGWNKY
+72 SLFGDFNDWQRY
-84 DNPLE
+84 ANPLE
-89 NAGNGIWE
+89 NVGNGVWE
-97 LFLPDS
+97 IFLPDD
-103 EYKTKLVHGSLLKV
+103 EYQNKLVHGSLLKV
-117 LVQSSIGEQER
+117 IVQSSIGEQER
-128 IPVYITRVVQDENTK
+128 IPIYINRVVQDENTK
-143 DFSAQFWNPETQYVF
+143 DFSAQFWNPAKPYVF
-158 ENQSPAIDD
+158 ENQTPKLGE

-179 AQEKEGV
+179 AQEKEDV
-186 GTYNEFIANV
+186 GSYNEFIANV

-252 GLRVIMDLVHS
+252 GLLVIMDLVHS

-278 TEYQYLKPGLEGV
+278 TEYQYLKPGKDGE

-300 DYGKTATLQLLLS
+300 NYGKTETLQLLLS
-313 NVKYWLDEYHF
+313 NVRYWLEEYHF
-324 DGYRFD
+324 DGFRFD

-344 TFDSPWKYFGDSV
+344 TFDDPWKYFGDNI

-375 DSQNVTIAEDVSG
+375 DNQNITIAEDVSG

-419 KDQSDEQ
+419 KDQTDEQ

-471 YFAMDKNSQNL
+471 YTAMAKNQQNL

-499 TLGGDAWLNFMG
+499 CLGGDAWLNFMG

-531 KYAKRQWSLADNGYL
+531 KYAKRQWSLSDNGYL

-551 GDFDKAMLDFVKQ
+551 GDFDKAMIDFVKR
-564 TKVMQAAPAWLLNAD
+564 THLLASNSAWLLEAD
-579 EDNKTIV
+579 EENKTII
-586 FERNNLIFVFNWGQK
+586 FEKNNFIFVFNWGQK
-601 SLPGYII
+601 SLPDYEVK
-608 NVKQTGDYEIIFSTD
+608 VKQTGDYKIVLSTD
-623 DKRFG
+623 SQCFG
-628 GFENIDKNAIFP
+628 GFGNVDEKAVFP
-640 SEKNGDAITMKIY
+640 SEKREDGVFMKVY
-653 NVARTATVYR
+653 NVARTAVVYS
-663 VKKMIFLKKNVERKN
+663 VDN
-678 KLFNF
+678 
-683 ADWNEF
+683 

>member
-1 MKIVDND
+1 MKIVDRD
-8 NWLAPVADEVQKRN
+8 SWLNPVADEVQKRY
-22 DRFCNRLKTIEQQY
+22 DRFCNRLKTIEKQY
-36 GSLNSFASAHEF
+36 GSLGTFASAHQF

-54 RIRRGWWYRE
+54 RMRRGWWYRE
-64 YAPAAHYL
+64 WAPAAHYI
-72 SLYGDFNGWNKY
+72 SLFGDFNNWERY
-84 DNPLE
+84 ANPLE
-89 NAGNGIWE
+89 NTGNGVWE
-97 LFLPDS
+97 IFLPDE
-103 EYKTKLVHGSLLKV
+103 EYKNKLVHGSLLKV
-117 LVQSSIGEQER
+117 IVQSSIGEQER
-128 IPVYITRVVQDENTK
+128 IPTYINRVVQDENTK
-143 DFSAQFWNPETQYVF
+143 DFSAQFWHPEQSYIF
-158 ENQSPAIDD
+158 ENQTPTLKD

-179 AQEKEGV
+179 AQEKEEV
-186 GTYNEFIANV
+186 GSYNEFITNV

-252 GLRVIMDLVHS
+252 GLLVIMDLVHS

-278 TEYQYLKPGLEGV
+278 TEYQYLKPGQEGT

-300 DYGKTATLQLLLS
+300 NYGKTETLQLLLS
-313 NVKYWLDEYHF
+313 NVRYWLDEYHF
-324 DGYRFD
+324 DGFRFD

-335 LYKNHGIGE
+335 LYKDHGIGT
-344 TFDSPWKYFGDSV
+344 TFDDPWKYFGDNI

-375 DSQNVTIAEDVSG
+375 DNQNVTIAEDVSG

-401 GFDYRL
+401 GFDYCL

-419 KDQSDEQ
+419 KDQTDEQ

-471 YFAMDKNSQNL
+471 YTSMAKNQENL

-499 TLGGDAWLNFMG
+499 CLGGDAWLNFMG

-518 WIDFPRYDNGWSY
+518 WIDFPRYDNNWSY
-531 KYAKRQWSLADNGYL
+531 KYAKRQWSLADADYL

-551 GDFDKAMLDFVKQ
+551 GDFDKAMLDFVKK
-564 TKVMQAAPAWLLNAD
+564 TKVMQAAPAWLLEAD

-601 SLPGYII
+601 SLPDYKI
-608 NVKQTGDYEIIFSTD
+608 NVKHTGDYKIIFSSD
-623 DKRFG
+623 DKCFG
-628 GFENIDKNAIFP
+628 GFENIDKSVVFP
-640 SEKNGDAITMKIY
+640 SEKKDDKITMKIY
-653 NVARTATVYR
+653 NVARTAVVYC
-663 VKKMIFLKKNVERKN
+663 VE
-678 KLFNF
+678 NF
-683 ADWNEF
+683 

>member
-1 MKIVDND
+1 MKIVEKDS
-8 NWLAPVADEVQKRN
+8 WLNPVANEVQKRY
-22 DRFCNRLKTIEQQY
+22 DRYCNRLKTIEKQF
-36 GSLNSFASAHEF
+36 GSLGTFASAHQF

-64 YAPAAHYL
+64 WAPAAHYL
-72 SLYGDFNGWNKY
+72 SLFGDFNDWQRY
-84 DNPLE
+84 ANPLE
-89 NAGNGIWE
+89 NVGNGVWE
-97 LFLPDS
+97 IFFPDD
-103 EYKTKLVHGSLLKV
+103 EYQNKLVHGSLLKV
-117 LVQSSIGEQER
+117 IVQSSIGEQER
-128 IPVYITRVVQDENTK
+128 IPIYINRVVQDENTK
-143 DFSAQFWNPETQYVF
+143 DFSAQFWNPVKPYVF
-158 ENQSPAIDD
+158 ENQTPKLGE

-179 AQEKEGV
+179 AQEKENV
-186 GTYNEFIANV
+186 GSYNEFIANV

-252 GLRVIMDLVHS
+252 GLLVIMDLVHS

-300 DYGKTATLQLLLS
+300 NYGKTETLQLLLS
-313 NVKYWLDEYHF
+313 NVRYWLEEYHF

-344 TFDSPWKYFGDSV
+344 TFDDPWKYFGDNI

-375 DSQNVTIAEDVSG
+375 DNQNITIAEDVSG

-419 KDQSDEQ
+419 KDQTDEQ

-471 YFAMDKNSQNL
+471 YTAMAKNQQNL

-499 TLGGDAWLNFMG
+499 CLGGDAWLNFMG

-531 KYAKRQWSLADNGYL
+531 KYAKRQWSLSDNGYL

-551 GDFDKAMLDFVKQ
+551 GDFDKAMIDFVKK
-564 TKVMQAAPAWLLNAD
+564 TRLLASNPAWLLEAD
-579 EDNKTIV
+579 EENKTII
-586 FERNNLIFVFNWGQK
+586 FEKNNFIFVFNWGQK
-601 SLPGYII
+601 SLPDYEVK
-608 NVKQTGDYEIIFSTD
+608 VKQTGDYKIVLSTD
-623 DKRFG
+623 SQCFG
-628 GFENIDKNAIFP
+628 GFGNVDEKAVFP
-640 SEKNGDAITMKIY
+640 SEKRGDGVFMKVY
-653 NVARTATVYR
+653 NVARTAVVYS
-663 VKKMIFLKKNVERKN
+663 VDN
-678 KLFNF
+678 
-683 ADWNEF
+683 

>member
-8 NWLAPVADEVQKRN
+8 NWLSPVADEVQKRY
-22 DRFCNRLKTIEQQY
+22 DRYRNRLETIEKQY
-36 GSLNSFASAHEF
+36 GSLDRFASAHEF

-84 DNPLE
+84 ENPLE
-89 NAGNGIWE
+89 NVGNGIWE

-103 EYKTKLVHGSLLKV
+103 EYKTRLVHGSLMKV
-117 LVQSSIGEQER
+117 LVQSSIGEQDR
-128 IPVYITRVVQDENTK
+128 IPIYIERVVQDENTK
-143 DFSAQFWNPETQYVF
+143 DFAAQFWNPEKQYIF
-158 ENQSPAIDD
+158 ENKTPELTD

-196 LPRIKADGYNAVQL
+196 LPRVKAGGYNAVQL

-252 GLRVIMDLVHS
+252 GLLVIMDLVHS

-278 TEYQYLKPGLEGV
+278 TEYQYLKPGMEGV

-335 LYKNHGIGE
+335 LYKNHGLGE
-344 TFDSPWKYFGDSV
+344 TFDSPWKYFGDGV

-375 DSQNVTIAEDVSG
+375 DNQNVTIAEDVSG
-388 MPGICAKIEDGGI
+388 MPGICAHIEDGGM

-439 LSDVKTIAYAESH
+439 LYDVKTVAYAESH

-471 YFAMDKNSQNL
+471 YFAMSKDQQNL

-518 WIDFPRYDNGWSY
+518 WIDFPRHDNGWSY
-531 KYAKRQWSLADNGYL
+531 KYAKRQWSLADNECL
-546 KYHWL
+546 KYQWL
-551 GDFDKAMLDFVKQ
+551 GDFDKAMLDFVKK
-564 TKVMQAAPAWLLNAD
+564 TKVMQSAPAWLLNVD

-608 NVKQTGDYEIIFSTD
+608 NVKQTGDYEIVFSTD
-623 DKRFG
+623 EKRFG
-628 GFENIDKNAIFP
+628 GFENIDESAVFP
-640 SEKNGDAITMKIY
+640 SEKNGDAVTMKIY
-653 NVARTATVYR
+653 NVARTAAVYS
-663 VKKMIFLKKNVERKN
+663 VKKMMFSEKKCCTIKNNV
-678 KLFNF
+678 
-683 ADWNEF
+683 

>member
-1 MKIVDND
+1 MKIVEQDP
-8 NWLAPVADEVQKRN
+8 WLSPVADEVQKRY
-22 DRFCNRLKTIEQQY
+22 DRYRNRLETIEKQY
-36 GSLNSFASAHEF
+36 GSLDRFASAHEF

-72 SLYGDFNGWNKY
+72 SLYGDFNGWSKY
-84 DNPLE
+84 ENPLE
-89 NAGNGIWE
+89 NVGNGIWE

-103 EYKTKLVHGSLLKV
+103 EYKTRLVHGSLMKV
-117 LVQSSIGEQER
+117 LVQSSIGEQDR
-128 IPVYITRVVQDENTK
+128 IPIYIERVVQDENTK
-143 DFSAQFWNPETQYVF
+143 DFAAQFWNPEKQYIF
-158 ENQSPAIDD
+158 ENQTPELTD

-196 LPRIKADGYNAVQL
+196 LPRVKAGGYNAVQL

-252 GLRVIMDLVHS
+252 GLLVIMDLVHS

-278 TEYQYLKPGLEGV
+278 TEYQYLKPGMEGV

-344 TFDSPWKYFGDSV
+344 TFDSPWKYFGDGV

-375 DSQNVTIAEDVSG
+375 DNQNVTIAEDVSG
-388 MPGICAKIEDGGI
+388 MPGICAHIEDGGM

-439 LSDVKTIAYAESH
+439 LYDVKTVAYAESH

-471 YFAMDKNSQNL
+471 YFAMSKDQQNL

-518 WIDFPRYDNGWSY
+518 WIDFPRDGNGWSY
-531 KYAKRQWSLADNGYL
+531 KYAKRQWSLADNECL
-546 KYHWL
+546 KYQWL
-551 GDFDKAMLDFVKQ
+551 GDFDKAMLDFVKK
-564 TKVMQAAPAWLLNAD
+564 TKVMQSAPAWLLNVD

-623 DKRFG
+623 EKCFG
-628 GFENIDKNAIFP
+628 GFENIDENAVFP
-640 SEKNGDAITMKIY
+640 SEKNGDSISMKIY
-653 NVARTATVYR
+653 NVARTAVVYR
-663 VKKMIFLKKNVERKN
+663 VKK
-678 KLFNF
+678 
-683 ADWNEF
+683 

>member
-8 NWLAPVADEVQKRN
+8 NWLSPVADEVQKRY
-22 DRFCNRLKTIEQQY
+22 DRYRNRLETIEKQY
-36 GSLNSFASAHEF
+36 GSLDRFASAHEF

-84 DNPLE
+84 ENPLE
-89 NAGNGIWE
+89 NVGNGIWE

-103 EYKTKLVHGSLLKV
+103 EYKTKLVHGSLMKV

-128 IPVYITRVVQDENTK
+128 IPIYITRVVQDENTK
-143 DFSAQFWNPETQYVF
+143 DFSAQFWNPEKQYVF
-158 ENQSPAIDD
+158 ENQSPRIDD

-196 LPRIKADGYNAVQL
+196 LPRVKAGGYNAVQL

-252 GLRVIMDLVHS
+252 GLLVIMDLVHS

-278 TEYQYLKPGLEGV
+278 TEYQYLKPGMDGI

-344 TFDSPWKYFGDSV
+344 TFDNPWKYFGDSV

-375 DSQNVTIAEDVSG
+375 DNQNVTIAEDVSG
-388 MPGICAKIEDGGI
+388 MPGICAHIEDGGM

-439 LSDVKTIAYAESH
+439 LYDVKTVAYAESH

-471 YFAMDKNSQNL
+471 YFAMSKDQQNL

-518 WIDFPRYDNGWSY
+518 WIDFPRHDNGWSY
-531 KYAKRQWSLADNGYL
+531 KYAKRQWSLADNECL
-546 KYHWL
+546 KYQWL
-551 GDFDKAMLDFVKQ
+551 GDFDKAMLDFVKK
-564 TKVMQAAPAWLLNAD
+564 TKVMQSAPAWLLNVD

-608 NVKQTGDYEIIFSTD
+608 NVKQTGDYEIVFSTD
-623 DKRFG
+623 EKRFG
-628 GFENIDKNAIFP
+628 GFENIDESAVFP
-640 SEKNGDAITMKIY
+640 SEKNGDAVTMKIY
-653 NVARTATVYR
+653 NVARTAAVYS
-663 VKKMIFLKKNVERKN
+663 VKK
-678 KLFNF
+678 
-683 ADWNEF
+683 